1 MKSAKT
7 LFFSVL
13 ILFSLTFLSA
23 CPVRASETTK
33 ITYCSNARELYE
45 ALLYHPTD
53 TIILTDDII
62 WENFPDVMEFSTPTA
77 VYMGNY
83 SIQIPYDC
91 SFYAKGPVEFYGGT
105 GTQPMFLV
113 NGYLNT
119 TEQTQITASGES
131 CTAVQIVDQGVW
143 DSNLAS
149 VTACGRN
156 AVAVSYEDGPDSVLA
171 LAHISAQGQG
181 ALALST
187 KRPLRA
193 VLSSITSESG
203 TAVSALSSVSL
214 LGCQVYPESPDAVAL
229 DFDFRLYDRH
239 FETTGYCYPTGV
251 YSDQIIRDSLHY
263 LITSD
268 DGFDYAYDCPVSIEG
283 LQDSYPTAGDFTI
296 TVVPL
301 IPDWFPV
308 YPAPMQIPLHIIAP
322 DQPFLSAAYQLMD
335 SVGIQFFSE
344 ITDARKMT
352 LFYSDNNGK
361 TWRDIME
368 LPGSAVY
375 SLSAQV
381 VGLSEDK
388 EYLFCLL
395 VEGGSREGRSNVLK
409 FSFGKVDIDGGGD
422 DDGGDRNEQELP
434 SFNQPPPVTDTQEA
448 EDMPGTTDEKQQS
461 VPDSSTSD
469 STTPDSTTS
478 DSKTPD
484 STTPDGSGTEP
495 HITRPTLQTPPSS
508 AQPDTSVTAST
519 NTDKTGITAPSEKTS
534 ETSLGDKEQTPVMEQ
549 VTDTSTIITGARLR
563 MLLEANPDSVLFEK
577 KGITVEIPSAYLSAL
592 DLADHALFEVSIQ
605 KTDNYSFTLSIRIDG
620 SEAGTLS
627 ESTVTMPFPFPDK
640 DEAKQLS
647 LIHVGTGSKSQIQ
660 YLAPQNRASA
670 KIYATGT
677 YTLQQEDGQ
686 ILEPLSRKKAA
697 YIILYLATGILS
709 FSAVIIVILKK
720 EGTP

>member
-1 MKSAKT
+1 
-7 LFFSVL
+7 
-13 ILFSLTFLSA
+13 
-23 CPVRASETTK
+23 
-33 ITYCSNARELYE
+33 
-45 ALLYHPTD
+45 
-53 TIILTDDII
+53 
-62 WENFPDVMEFSTPTA
+62 
-77 VYMGNY
+77 
-83 SIQIPYDC
+83 
-91 SFYAKGPVEFYGGT
+91 
-105 GTQPMFLV
+105 
-113 NGYLNT
+113 
-119 TEQTQITASGES
+119 
-131 CTAVQIVDQGVW
+131 
-143 DSNLAS
+143 
-149 VTACGRN
+149 
-156 AVAVSYEDGPDSVLA
+156 
-171 LAHISAQGQG
+171 
-181 ALALST
+181 
-187 KRPLRA
+187 
-193 VLSSITSESG
+193 
-203 TAVSALSSVSL
+203 
-214 LGCQVYPESPDAVAL
+214 
-229 DFDFRLYDRH
+229 
-239 FETTGYCYPTGV
+239 
-251 YSDQIIRDSLHY
+251 
-263 LITSD
+263 
-268 DGFDYAYDCPVSIEG
+268 
-283 LQDSYPTAGDFTI
+283 
-296 TVVPL
+296 
-301 IPDWFPV
+301 
-308 YPAPMQIPLHIIAP
+308 
-322 DQPFLSAAYQLMD
+322 
-335 SVGIQFFSE
+335 
-344 ITDARKMT
+344 
-352 LFYSDNNGK
+352 
-361 TWRDIME
+361 ME

-478 DSKTPD
+478 DSTTPDSTTSDSTTPD

-605 KTDNYSFTLSIRIDG
+605 KTDDYSFTLSIRIDG

-697 YIILYLATGILS
+697 LYHPVPGCRYPVFLCCHYSYTE
-709 FSAVIIVILKK
+709 K

>member
-7 LFFSVL
+7 LFFTVL

-23 CPVRASETTK
+23 CPASAAEITES
-33 ITYCSNARELYE
+33 TYCSNARELYE

-53 TIILTDDII
+53 TIILTDHII
-62 WENFPDVMEFSTPTA
+62 WENFPNTMEVSTPTA
-77 VYMGNY
+77 VYMGIY
-83 SIQIPYDC
+83 GIQIPYDC
-91 SFYAKGPVEFYGGT
+91 SFYVKGPVEFYGGA

-119 TEQTQITASGES
+119 TEQTQITASGKNCS
-131 CTAVQIVDQGVW
+131 AVQIADQGVW

-214 LGCQVYPESPDAVAL
+214 LGCQLYPESPDAVAL

-301 IPDWFPV
+301 VPDWFPV

-352 LFYSDNNGK
+352 LFYSDDNGK

-368 LPGSAVY
+368 LPGSSIH

-395 VEGGSREGRSNVLK
+395 VEGGSKEGRSNVLK
-409 FSFGKVDIDGGGD
+409 FSFVKVDIDGGGD
-422 DDGGDRNEQELP
+422 DDGGDRNEQDLP

-448 EDMPGTTDEKQQS
+448 EDMPGTTDEEQQT
-461 VPDSSTSD
+461 VPD
-469 STTPDSTTS
+469 STTPG
-478 DSKTPD
+478 

-519 NTDKTGITAPSEKTS
+519 DTDKTGTTAPSEKSS
-534 ETSLGDKEQTPVMEQ
+534 ETSPRDKEQTPVMEQ
-549 VTDTSTIITGARLR
+549 VTDTSTTITGARLR
-563 MLLEANPDSVLFEK
+563 MLVEANPDSVLFEK

-605 KTDNYSFTLSIRIDG
+605 KTDDYSFTLSIRIDG

-660 YLAPQNRASA
+660 YLARQNRASA

-686 ILEPLSRKKAA
+686 IPEPLSRKKAA
-697 YIILYLATGILS
+697 YIILYLAAGILS
-709 FSAVIIVILKK
+709 FSAVIIFILKRRASHEK
-720 EGTP
+720 R